1 MQPTSHRSPLRQKAV
16 AGFRKNAGSPLR
28 GYRSNRGKAF
38 KLPGAC
44 QQPHAGNSRL
54 MTDTETSVLA
64 SIREQAQAHFSQAR
78 GSHDWDHTLR
88 VHRLGRHIGEA
99 EGADLLV
106 TEAAAYLHDIGRA
119 HQDQANGGL
128 CHAKKGAAMA
138 RELLGDYPLAT
149 ERRDNIIH
157 CIAAHR
163 FRRGEAPQTLEA
175 RVLFDA
181 DKLDAIGAV
190 GVARAF
196 LFAGEL
202 GARLHSPGKDVTR
215 AAAYSV
221 DDTGYREY
229 VVKLVKI
236 RERILTAAGR
246 RLADERH
253 RFMTDFF
260 DRFLEEYE
268 GER

>member
-1 MQPTSHRSPLRQKAV
+1 MKPFVPKRDMNAACVEACAAAGMATTAHARQASEPLCADAQ
-16 AGFRKNAGSPLR
+16 NA
-28 GYRSNRGKAF
+28 
-38 KLPGAC
+38 
-44 QQPHAGNSRL
+44 
-54 MTDTETSVLA
+54 MLA
-64 SIREQAQAHFSQAR
+64 RIREKAR
-78 GSHDWDHTLR
+78 ACFTSACGSHDWDHTVR
-88 VHRLGRHIGEA
+88 VHRLCRHIAEA

-106 TEAAAYLHDIGRA
+106 CEAAAYLHDIGRSR
-119 HQDQANGGL
+119 QDRNNGRI
-128 CHAKKGAAMA
+128 CHAEAGAAMA
-138 RELLGDYPLAT
+138 KPLLADVNIDEGRRE
-149 ERRDNIIH
+149 NIIH

-163 FRRGEAPQTLEA
+163 FRGGDAPRTLEA

-196 LFAGEL
+196 QFAGEL
-202 GARLHSPGKDVTR
+202 GARLHSPEVDVVK
-215 AAAYSV
+215 AAAYSA

-229 VVKLVKI
+229 MVKLRHV
-236 RERILTAAGR
+236 RDRILTPAGR
-246 RLADERH
+246 RLAAARH

>member
-1 MQPTSHRSPLRQKAV
+1 M
-16 AGFRKNAGSPLR
+16 
-28 GYRSNRGKAF
+28 NRMPQSTPSAAAADPSV
-38 KLPGAC
+38 L
-44 QQPHAGNSRL
+44 
-54 MTDTETSVLA
+54 TETETALLA
-64 SIREQAQAHFSQAR
+64 DIRKRAKAHFAQAK

-88 VHRLGRHIGEA
+88 VHRLCRRIGIP
-99 EGADLLV
+99 EGVDLLV
-106 TEAAAYLHDIGRA
+106 AEAAAYLHDIGRA
-119 HQDQANGGL
+119 HQDSTNGRL
-128 CHAKKGAAMA
+128 CHAEKGAATASRMLEDCLLDAA
-138 RELLGDYPLAT
+138 RKE
-149 ERRDNIIH
+149 NIIH

-163 FRRGEAPQTLEA
+163 FRRGEIPRTKEA

-202 GARLHSPGKDVTR
+202 GARLHSPEVDVTR
-215 AAAYSV
+215 APAYSI

-229 VVKLVKI
+229 LVKLSKI
-236 RERILTAAGR
+236 KARILTPTGR
-246 RLADERH
+246 RLAEERH
-253 RFMTDFF
+253 RFMAAFF

>member
-1 MQPTSHRSPLRQKAV
+1 MTRGPIQSTLCGDHPAMNDIEKNFL
-16 AGFRKNAGSPLR
+16 AG
-28 GYRSNRGKAF
+28 
-38 KLPGAC
+38 
-44 QQPHAGNSRL
+44 
-54 MTDTETSVLA
+54 
-64 SIREQAQAHFSQAR
+64 IRERAQVHFSQAR

-88 VHRLGRHIGEA
+88 VHRLCRRIGAA

-119 HQDQANGGL
+119 HQDRTGGQL
-128 CHAKKGAAMA
+128 CHAEQGAAIA
-138 RELLGDYPLAT
+138 REILKAWPLAD
-149 ERRDNIIH
+149 ERRENIIH
-157 CIAAHR
+157 CVASHR
-163 FRRGEAPQTLEA
+163 FRRGEAPRTLEA
-175 RVLFDA
+175 SVLFDA

-202 GARLHSPGKDVTR
+202 GARLHSPEVDVSR
-215 AAAYSV
+215 APAYSI

-229 VVKLVKI
+229 VVKLARI
-236 RERILTAAGR
+236 RDRILTATGR

-253 RFMTDFF
+253 RFMAGFF